1 MKSEA
6 VTKNLELKQQII
18 AAYNEINLT
27 EYPSGRKIALH
38 LKAQGIIT
46 TEQTVWNYLK
56 VANVKK
62 RRTKAPLELDL
73 KTVKKAVGKLRKSN
87 ELPTVVNIRKA
98 IGGGSTYHLGVIRK
112 QLVDESIR
120 KYGFSEAVEALVN
133 PKIYKADMPF
143 NPKSL
148 LAEVNPINLIFESR
162 KTYRH
167 ATLDVIHHA
176 ILMALEFKQAC
187 ALVVPEHEI
196 RVMMP
201 TILKVLNLSQAQI
214 EALDENLSIYCIED
228 SYNLEGL
235 LYGQKHMIGFF
246 DQLYT
251 NGYKHILT
259 SFFISTC
266 ERMPTHSLTP
276 DNFMHTLIR
285 KLSKHTVK
293 KGRTFTSSEWSYLLG
308 QNTSETFDALSRR
321 IGVLWHNHT

>member
-1 MKSEA
+1 M
-6 VTKNLELKQQII
+6 TKNLDLKKQII
-18 AAYNEINLT
+18 TAYNDINVT
-27 EYPSGRKIALH
+27 EYPSACKIVLYLQA
-38 LKAQGIIT
+38 KGIT
-46 TEQTVWNYLK
+46 TTEPTVLSYLK

-62 RRTKAPLELDL
+62 KFCKPSPAQIDL
-73 KTVKKAVGKLRKSN
+73 KSVKRAVATLRKSN
-87 ELPTVVNIRKA
+87 VLPTVAHIRK
-98 IGGGSTYHLGVIRK
+98 IVGGGTSLQLSTLRQ
-112 QLVDESIR
+112 QLVDEAVR
-120 KYGFSEAVEALVN
+120 QYTFSEAVEALVN
-133 PKIYKADMPF
+133 LKIYKANMPF

-148 LAEVNPINLIFESR
+148 LAEVNSINLIFESR

-235 LYGQKHMIGFF
+235 LYGQRHMIGFF

-276 DNFMHTLIR
+276 DNFMQTLIR